1 MTSSRRATGQSA
13 FVAGAATLDRLPP
26 PRQPEVAF
34 AGRSNVGKSSL
45 LNRLVGR
52 RALAR
57 VSKTPGR
64 TQQINFFAIDDRLL
78 LVDLPGYGFAR
89 VPLAV
94 KDEWR
99 HLVEGYLRAERPLR
113 GVLVLVDIRRG
124 VLPEDE
130 QLLAFLA
137 ALGVPTGVVATKVDK
152 LNRGERTVALARLA
166 TAAAGGRAPV
176 GFSAVSGEG
185 ADAVWDVIEGWVGKS
200 G

>member
-1 MTSSRRATGQSA
+1 VTPLRRAAGQAA
-13 FVAGAATLDRLPP
+13 FVAGAARLDRLPP

-64 TQQINFFAIDDRLL
+64 TQQINFFALGDQLL

-94 KDEWR
+94 KAEWR
-99 HLVEGYLRAERPLR
+99 GLVEGYLLGARPLR
-113 GVLVLVDIRRG
+113 GVLVLVDVRRG
-124 VLPEDE
+124 LQDDDR
-130 QLLAFLA
+130 QLLDFLA
-137 ALGVPTGVVATKVDK
+137 AHDLPAAIVATKIDK
-152 LNRGERTVALARLA
+152 LTRGPRAAALATLA
-166 TAAAGGRAPV
+166 AQASTV
-176 GFSAVSGEG
+176 CGFSALSGEG
-185 ADAVWDVIEGWVGKS
+185 LEAVWDVVEGWAGETVAGR
-200 G
+200 